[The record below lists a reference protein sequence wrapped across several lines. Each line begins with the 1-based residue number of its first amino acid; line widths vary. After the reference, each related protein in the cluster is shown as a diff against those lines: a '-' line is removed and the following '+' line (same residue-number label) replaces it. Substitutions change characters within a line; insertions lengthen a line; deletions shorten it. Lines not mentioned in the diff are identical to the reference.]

1 MGRKT
6 RSPKPRP
13 LSPNQIPLLLL
24 PFPSTGE
31 RGTWKEINF
40 DPWILGLGPK
50 LGWKA
55 EVSRTLLPPLFFP
68 RLPPPFKLPRR
79 RRRSSSRRD
88 WRSGEGGRLGA
99 EGRAVGAGPVPPPAS
114 TPGRK
119 RLSREPPPKETEL
132 GRADARAVAGGSASP
147 GDQDRARGRAA
158 GSRGRGLGS
167 LGRGLRRLSPWD
179 PGDTLGSFLPGAG
192 GAAMLLS
199 GGDPPAQEWVMVQT
213 KSKPRV
219 QRQRLQ
225 VQRIF
230 RIKLNAFQS
239 RPDNPYFWLQL
250 EGPRENMGK
259 AKVNSFSLPPPI
271 PSYQTPLPFPCLPGR
286 QRSPE
291 VPDLDSPVW
300 PAGTGPSSCL
310 STSAVSVPSLWF
322 LLLLLF
328 LFHFCSTSLLL
339 VISAPQVP

>member
-1 MGRKT
+1 M
-6 RSPKPRP
+6 
-13 LSPNQIPLLLL
+13 
-24 PFPSTGE
+24 
-31 RGTWKEINF
+31 
-40 DPWILGLGPK
+40 
-50 LGWKA
+50 
-55 EVSRTLLPPLFFP
+55 
-68 RLPPPFKLPRR
+68 
-79 RRRSSSRRD
+79 
-88 WRSGEGGRLGA
+88 
-99 EGRAVGAGPVPPPAS
+99 GAGPVPPPAS

-147 GDQDRARGRAA
+147 GDQDPARGRAA

-310 STSAVSVPSLWF
+310 STSAISVTSLWF

-328 LFHFCSTSLLL
+328 LFCSTFLLL